1 MEPTPINYNKLLEVF
16 KSRKFWALVMSV
28 VAVAGAFGTGEVTV
42 WQAAQ
47 GIIAALA
54 VYSTGVAISDIKYS
68 R

>member
-1 MEPTPINYNKLLEVF
+1 MEPVDYNKLKALF
-16 KSRKFWALVMSV
+16 QSRKFWALIVSV
-28 VAVAGAFGTGEVTV
+28 VAVTAAYATGEVTV

-47 GIIAALA
+47 GVIAALA